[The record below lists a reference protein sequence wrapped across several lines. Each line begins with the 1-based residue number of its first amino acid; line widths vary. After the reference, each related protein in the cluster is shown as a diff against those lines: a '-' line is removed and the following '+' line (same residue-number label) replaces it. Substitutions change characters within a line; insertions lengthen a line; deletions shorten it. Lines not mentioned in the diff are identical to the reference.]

1 MLQASQVDIDLGA
14 SAHQN
19 AQRCAVPSRPAALY
33 PQHAVAP
40 LPARYWNVCRYFAD
54 KKKTTQKFEKTAEST
69 AKALKAAERKAQQ
82 TLKQAG
88 TSCCLPATS
97 APGLGSPLPHL
108 HRDLAPLAIP
118 CALASRTCV
127 C

>member
-1 MLQASQVDIDLGA
+1 MRVRATRRVLQPHGLMRP
-14 SAHQN
+14 
-19 AQRCAVPSRPAALY
+19 QRW
-33 PQHAVAP
+33 AP

-88 TSCCLPATS
+88 PRAAC
-97 APGLGSPLPHL
+97 LPHL
-108 HRDLAPLAIP
+108 HRDWARPSRIFTGTSPL
-118 CALASRTCV
+118 L
-127 C
+127 